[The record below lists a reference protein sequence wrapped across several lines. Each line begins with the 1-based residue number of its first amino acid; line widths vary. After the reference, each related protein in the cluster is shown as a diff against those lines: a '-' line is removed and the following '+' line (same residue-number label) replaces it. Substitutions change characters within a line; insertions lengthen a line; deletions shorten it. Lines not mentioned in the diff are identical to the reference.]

1 MGVSGGGPHALAC
14 AFTMPNRVT
23 AAAVMSCVAPASMP
37 GFLHKMMRF
46 NREQATAAQQGAQ
59 AHAQLISALV
69 GLLRDDPWAFVRAFA
84 KLGAPQDVEL
94 LDAMPAAAQVAFVEA
109 FTDLGQQSGRGW
121 TDDFSALVADW
132 GFPLQQVSTRVHIW
146 HGHHDRNVP
155 PTHADFLADQLPNAT
170 LMWFE
175 DAGHLAV
182 DQLALVVTDLIKL
195 SIDVDGLSAS

>member
-1 MGVSGGGPHALAC
+1 
-14 AFTMPNRVT
+14 
-23 AAAVMSCVAPASMP
+23 
-37 GFLHKMMRF
+37 
-46 NREQATAAQQGAQ
+46 
-59 AHAQLISALV
+59 
-69 GLLRDDPWAFVRAFA
+69 
-84 KLGAPQDVEL
+84 
-94 LDAMPAAAQVAFVEA
+94 
-109 FTDLGQQSGRGW
+109 
-121 TDDFSALVADW
+121 
-132 GFPLQQVSTRVHIW
+132 VHIW